1 MILWT
6 VPVCMAVESMF
17 SLFWRCLFLAF
28 IHRVVVS
35 TPIDVSGGLSSIQEE
50 GFFPLNTSL
59 HAPVSFSSLTAPDPN
74 LPHRFRV
81 PGEEMVLRL
90 GFGLFRTSVDPV
102 RLQSLVRFA
111 LGIIE
116 EGAAEHGWD
125 QIYPT
130 YMMGRQQF
138 LYSLGEGIS
147 LRITNFRNLDLFT
160 WRHIHTLVKALNL
173 FLIEGNRPYLTKF
186 KFFVGPGPTPDVTE
200 SAKGCGAI
208 FKEKIRQSE

>member
-6 VPVCMAVESMF
+6 VPVCIALESMF
-17 SLFWRCLFLAF
+17 SLFWLCLFLAF

-35 TPIDVSGGLSSIQEE
+35 TPIDVSGGVSSIQQEE
-50 GFFPLNTSL
+50 FIPLSTSV
-59 HAPVSFSSLTAPDPN
+59 HAPVSYSNLTAPDPN

-102 RLQSLVRFA
+102 RLQSLLRFA

-116 EGAAEHGWD
+116 EGAQENGWD
-125 QIYPT
+125 EIYPT
-130 YMMGRQQF
+130 YVIGRQRF
-138 LYSLGEGIS
+138 IHSLGEGIS
-147 LRITNFRNLDLFT
+147 LRITNFRSLDLFT
-160 WRHIHTLVKALNL
+160 WRHIHTLVKALKL
-173 FLIEGNRPYLTKF
+173 FLIEGKKPYLTKF

-200 SAKGCGAI
+200 GAKGWGAI
-208 FKEKIRQSE
+208 FKEKIRQS